1 MSMFYDLQYS
11 VSPCLILITKKA
23 FVRLHVMTQGWMNS
37 VPAHVMVFKSGN

>member
-23 FVRLHVMTQGWMNS
+23 FVRLHVMTQDWMSS